1 MATKS
6 LLIRTTRAC
15 AALLALFACSSDD
28 GPGAMEATDFCQAYV
43 DAACDGLEQC
53 CGGITG
59 VDASTCRS
67 AANTYCQESLLTVD
81 DRGIAP
87 TGPNVPARI
96 VFDFDEEGAA
106 AAIARVKSSFARCEG
121 APVDVVFDDTHYLGE
136 PGTECLAH
144 QDCAEGTRC
153 EHPALAVF
161 GTCIWAP
168 LEGEGCS
175 DVCAAKDLWCGQD
188 RGEPVCVALRGEGE
202 SCDEVP
208 CAEGLACLD
217 ASSTIGGG
225 GRSVCGRRG
234 ADGDPCTD
242 DPECDSYLC
251 VNGRCN
257 GGASAREVFCSYFQP
272 LSGLGSLAP

>member
-1 MATKS
+1 VATKS
-6 LLIRTTRAC
+6 LLIRSMPAC
-15 AALLALFACSSDD
+15 AALLALLACSSDD
-28 GPGAMEATDFCQAYV
+28 GAGAMEATDFCQAYV
-43 DAACDGLEQC
+43 DAVCGGIEQC
-53 CGGITG
+53 CSEITR
-59 VDASTCRS
+59 VDTSACRS
-67 AANTYCQESLLTVD
+67 AANVYCQEELLTVD

-106 AAIARVKSSFARCEG
+106 AAIARVKSAFARCEG
-121 APVDVVFDDTHYLGE
+121 VPSSVVFDDTHYLGE

-153 EHPALAVF
+153 AHAPQAVF
-161 GTCIWAP
+161 GTCVLAP
-168 LEGEGCS
+168 LEGQECS

-202 SCDEVP
+202 SCDELP
-208 CAEGLACLD
+208 CEEGLACLD

-225 GRSVCGRRG
+225 GRSICGRRG
-234 ADGDPCTD
+234 ADGDPCRVD
-242 DPECDSYLC
+242 AQCDSYLC

-257 GGASAREVFCSYFQP
+257 GGGSPREVFCSFFSP
-272 LSGLGSLAP
+272 STGLGSLAP

>member
-1 MATKS
+1 VSTKS
-6 LLIRTTRAC
+6 LPIRFMPVC

-28 GPGAMEATDFCQAYV
+28 SAGAMEATDFCQAYV

-53 CGGITG
+53 CGGLTG
-59 VDASTCRS
+59 VDTSACRS
-67 AANTYCQESLLTVD
+67 AANSYCQNTLLTVD

-106 AAIARVKSSFARCEG
+106 AAIARVKSAFARCEG
-121 APVDVVFDDTHYLGE
+121 LPVNVAFDDTHYLGE

-153 EHPALAVF
+153 EHPPLAVF
-161 GTCIWAP
+161 GTCVLAP
-168 LEGEGCS
+168 LEGQQCS
-175 DVCAAKDLWCGQD
+175 DVCSAKDLYCGQD

-202 SCDEVP
+202 SCDELP
-208 CAEGLACLD
+208 CGEGLVCLD

-225 GRSVCGRRG
+225 GRSICGKRG
-234 ADGDPCTD
+234 ADGDPCSD
-242 DPECDSYLC
+242 DSQCDSFLC
-251 VNGRCN
+251 VNGGCS
-257 GGASAREVFCSYFQP
+257 GGASPREVFCSYYSPPTGFDAW
-272 LSGLGSLAP
+272 AP